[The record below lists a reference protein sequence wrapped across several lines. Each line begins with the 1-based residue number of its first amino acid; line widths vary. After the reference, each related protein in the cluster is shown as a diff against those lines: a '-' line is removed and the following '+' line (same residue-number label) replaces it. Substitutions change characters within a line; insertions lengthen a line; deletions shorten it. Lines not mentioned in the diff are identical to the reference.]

1 MLEYWELLHRAKSI
15 GQSEKTSCAM
25 YLAYFN
31 SMYEEETQASIKHLL
46 PRLSS
51 VQLCNVRVQ
60 IANKVITTIVWQEL
74 CHYVQVK
81 MG

>member
-1 MLEYWELLHRAKSI
+1 
-15 GQSEKTSCAM
+15 M

-81 MG
+81 MGWEFRGFRVKNKKGRDMCN